1 MNGRIDMASTS
12 YIPERFKTGTICIDS
27 YEDKTFVGRLWYPQ
41 FKSEVKFSNLMQL
54 IEAIDNFIKSI
65 GFPDEYITIRRFAS
79 KEDNES
85 KDNITSGDFVPRN
98 GNLATFRI
106 KIIFLQN
113 ATWQGIVTWVESDAE
128 ENFRSMRELIYLM
141 DSALKSQKY

>member
-1 MNGRIDMASTS
+1 MNNTA

-41 FKSEVKFSNLMQL
+41 FEREVKFNNLMQL
-54 IEAIDNFIKSI
+54 MEAIDDSIKSI
-65 GFPDEYITIRRFAS
+65 GFPDEYISIRRFGANEDS
-79 KEDNES
+79 KPRGS
-85 KDNITSGDFVPRN
+85 VTTGDFVPIN
-98 GNLATFRI
+98 GNLATFRM

-113 ATWQGIVTWVESDAE
+113 ATWQGIVTWVENDAE

-141 DSALKSQKY
+141 DSALKSKQ